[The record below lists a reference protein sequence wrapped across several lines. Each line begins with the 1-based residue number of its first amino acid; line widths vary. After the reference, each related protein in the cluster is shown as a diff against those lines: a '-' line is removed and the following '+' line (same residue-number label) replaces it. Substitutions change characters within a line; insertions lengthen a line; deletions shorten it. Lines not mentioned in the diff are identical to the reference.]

1 MEIAIRDQQIKC
13 VKREMKLNQNF
24 VLHKLVKLEKTQKE
38 NEFLKAIYRDY
49 QHYHHYIIEQKQKQK
64 RQLEILMNYLEKTML
79 EAGLSDVMVRQAT
92 HEQQRILTELDAVR
106 DDLNELVNYNKA
118 RPNSS

>member
-24 VLHKLVKLEKTQKE
+24 VLHKLVKLEKTQRE
-38 NEFLKAIYRDY
+38 NDFLKAIYRDY
-49 QHYHHYIIEQKQKQK
+49 QRYHSYIIEQKQKQK